1 MRIEWALRH
10 HRGIAKT
17 KDLQRFGVSR
27 DEIYTAMREGRVL
40 RIRNGWF
47 CLPSAHPMEVRAV
60 SDRGLLTCSAAAR
73 VLGLPAENNEYH
85 LRAPRPVPGVR
96 TNCRRL
102 PAQRIGG
109 LVTLVDVVEDYAAC
123 QAPAW
128 TLALLDA
135 LVREAR
141 VSADELRK
149 IGERLPQSRRYLVD
163 MVSEK
168 SESALES
175 VARFHLTH
183 DRFPF
188 REQVRIG
195 SFRVDFLVGNRLV
208 LETHGAEFHAGREPW
223 ERDRA
228 RTLWL
233 RKNGW
238 DVLEL
243 TYAQVNDWQQVSHT
257 IRTCLKNPRYV
268 DAVGLHSV

>member
-109 LVTLVDVVEDYAAC
+109 LVTLIDLVEDYAAC

-141 VSADELRK
+141 VSADDADIHDGTAVVSPEANHRT
-149 IGERLPQSRRYLVD
+149 RLMAWQ
-163 MVSEK
+163 
-168 SESALES
+168 
-175 VARFHLTH
+175 ARLGCDGDTQT
-183 DRFPF
+183 D
-188 REQVRIG
+188 
-195 SFRVDFLVGNRLV
+195 
-208 LETHGAEFHAGREPW
+208 EP
-223 ERDRA
+223 
-228 RTLWL
+228 
-233 RKNGW
+233 
-238 DVLEL
+238 
-243 TYAQVNDWQQVSHT
+243 
-257 IRTCLKNPRYV
+257 P
-268 DAVGLHSV
+268 